1 MPSMCIVFGCRTGY
15 RVRAAEKSEGKLPP
29 KLAFHR
35 FPTKH
40 PELFAKWKAALSFMD
55 LSSTTNWE
63 RAGVCQRHF
72 TDEDYMTADITNK
85 GNPRKRMRLKP
96 DAVPRVFDTTDFPAG
111 CLPKVSEPR
120 ETKLATA
127 SARREHKMAIAE
139 ALEKNMPFI
148 LQVTGLQDLSAK
160 LQEYKLPGN
169 YHLVMYKENDN
180 DIMCFQQVDLVGGQ
194 PQVIT
199 SLVIQP
205 DLTFKAYKEGKPVNK
220 KNFTN
225 VVTRLRTHH
234 LPLITKVD
242 EVPNILAILAE
253 VEYNEQA
260 KLDIIT
266 ADLDNLN
273 MDNLNEVQQQ
283 VINLFR
289 EQLKLAKVE
298 VLGRRYTTKFL
309 VQCVQWSMMAPK
321 LYKTLV
327 KTSGLILPSFE
338 RLRRFTTFTKFRGGI
353 DPVTIEYF
361 KMRFAKLAPRERVVH
376 LAIDEVYTTTT
387 LSLVGGSFFG
397 EKEGTLTKTLLCAHV
412 NSIAGSYQDMIAMEP
427 IKNASVENMKILF
440 NTCHDI
446 LTDINFDVHSL
457 TLDNHRVNQSF
468 IRHMGGEEFPVTIPR
483 RVFVYYDPVHIS
495 KNMYYMLLN
504 KTIIMLPWLP
514 TLKEER
520 KHNQV
525 VTANMSHLRQLFAK
539 DQGAIRSGHKLT
551 HKVISPSNLERQ
563 SVGLM
568 AAAVNSSTV
577 AALRFYAKQ
586 EDLPD
591 WNDTALFLEFVS
603 NWFTIL
609 NVRRPGQDKR

>member
-1 MPSMCIVFGCRTGY
+1 MPDMCIVFGCRTGY
-15 RVRAAEKSEGKLPP
+15 RQTAAEKAEGKLPP

-35 FPTKH
+35 FPIKH
-40 PELFAKWKAALSFMD
+40 PELFAEWKAALSFMD

-63 RAGVCQRHF
+63 KAGVCQLHF
-72 TDEDYMTADITNK
+72 RDDDYMTADFNNR
-85 GNPRKRMRLKP
+85 GQPRKRMRLKP
-96 DAVPRVFDTTDFPAG
+96 GAVPRVFDTTGFPAG

-120 ETKLATA
+120 ETKLATS
-127 SARREHKMAIAE
+127 SARREHEKSVVE
-139 ALEKNMPFI
+139 ALEKNMPLI
-148 LQVTGLQDLSAK
+148 LQVTCQQDLSAK
-160 LQEYKLPGN
+160 LQEYKLPSN
-169 YHLVMYKENDN
+169 YQQVMYKEKDD
-180 DIMCFQQVDLVGGQ
+180 DIMCFQQVSLVGGQ
-194 PQVIT
+194 PQVRN
-199 SLVIQP
+199 SLVVRP
-205 DLTFKAYKEGKPVNK
+205 DLTFKAYKEGKPVN
-220 KNFTN
+220 NNTFSN
-225 VVTRLRTHH
+225 VVIKLRVNH

-242 EVPNILAILAE
+242 EVPNILAILTE
-253 VEYNEQA
+253 VEHNEQA
-260 KLDIIT
+260 QLDTIF
-266 ADLDNLN
+266 ADLDTLN
-273 MDNLNEVQQQ
+273 KGNLNEVLQQ
-283 VINLFR
+283 VVDLFR

-298 VLGRRYTTKFL
+298 KFGRRYSTEFL
-309 VQCVQWSMMAPK
+309 VQCVQWSTMSPK

-327 KTSGLILPSFE
+327 KTSGLVLPSFD

-361 KMRFAKLAPRERVVH
+361 KMRSAKLTPRERVVH

-387 LSLVGGSFFG
+387 LSLAGGSFFG

-412 NSIAGSYQDMIAMEP
+412 NSVAGSYQDMIAMEP
-427 IKNASVENMKILF
+427 IKNASAENMKMLF
-440 NTCHDI
+440 NTCRNI
-446 LTDINFDVHSL
+446 LIDNNFDLHSL
-457 TLDNHRVNQSF
+457 TTDNHRVNQSF
-468 IRHMGGEEFPVTIPR
+468 IRLMGGDEFAVTIPP
-483 RVFVYYDPVHIS
+483 RVFVFYDPVHIS

-520 KHNQV
+520 KHNEV

-551 HKVISPSNLERQ
+551 HKVINPSNLERQ

-568 AAAVNSSTV
+568 AAAVNPSTI

-586 EDLPD
+586 EGLSD